1 MKYEL
6 GQRDFREVVS
16 ILFDRITI
24 SNEKIIVYSSSILN
38 EYQISLMIKSID
50 RNTVVFNKLVK

>member
-1 MKYEL
+1 MKHEL